1 MRNCVWAFW
10 RFCINFSPLCTFKC
24 VFGFGFWLVGRFSCG
39 NVCGLSGNFVIRS
52 SKQASYA
59 PLIGS
64 LHAKSL
70 PAHNASNML
79 HPIITTIPQKWK
91 GHQHITI
98 EKEKRYSE
106 LILSMLAVV
115 RSVKHACGVSVW
127 TFRHLDCYSDTPHP
141 PHEHMPAFHSEFS
154 AIWGDGI
161 FIEFFCASP
170 LDVTNFY
177 TLSSFQFSTSVQISV
192 LIPF

>member
-1 MRNCVWAFW
+1 MRKLMVH
-10 RFCINFSPLCTFKC
+10 
-24 VFGFGFWLVGRFSCG
+24 FWLVICNGGFSCG
-39 NVCGLSGNFVIRS
+39 NLCGLSGNFVIRS

-79 HPIITTIPQKWK
+79 HPIITMFHKSGKDIN
-91 GHQHITI
+91 I
-98 EKEKRYSE
+98 EKRYLG
-106 LILSMLAVV
+106 LILSLLAVV
-115 RSVKHACGVSVW
+115 RSGKHARRSVW

-141 PHEHMPAFHSEFS
+141 PHSHMPAFHSEFS

-161 FIEFFCASP
+161 FIEMFCASP
-170 LDVTNFY
+170 LVVTDFSFLRPY
-177 TLSSFQFSTSVQISV
+177 KFQFLFLLKV
-192 LIPF
+192 